1 VSDFVPGD
9 FKPEEAAMRQRFV
22 TIAAAGIAIM
32 VAGTLSAQTAPKP
45 AQAPGKAAYTA
56 PKTGDGQPDL
66 QGVWDFRTVTPME
79 RPAEFKDKAFLTAQ
93 EAAEYEKKINTQ
105 RNVDE
110 NRDKTVRRQVNGT
123 DETQDVASAYNQFWW
138 DRGTQV
144 IGTFRT
150 SLVVDP
156 ADGKLP
162 ELTDQAKKRRD
173 ERAVIGERPAW
184 GPEDRSVGERCILG
198 FNAGPPINPGGYNQN
213 LQIVQSKDNV
223 VLLNEM
229 VHTARI
235 VPLDNRSH
243 LSFPQWTG
251 SSIGHWEGN
260 TLVVETTGFYQTTS
274 FQNSSP
280 NMKVVERFTRV
291 GPKELQYQY
300 TVTDPTTWT
309 RPFTVEVPMLLS
321 TLPIYEYACHE
332 GNYGMFG
339 LLSGARAVE
348 KDLDKAKRGS
358 N

>member
-1 VSDFVPGD
+1 
-9 FKPEEAAMRQRFV
+9 MRQRVLTLLAVASVV
-22 TIAAAGIAIM
+22 TLMAIP
-32 VAGTLSAQTAPKP
+32 LSAQTAPKP
-45 AQAPGKAAYTA
+45 SAAPAAKAYAAPRTA
-56 PKTGDGQPDL
+56 DGQPDL

-79 RPAEFKDKAFLTAQ
+79 RPAEFKDKAFLT
-93 EAAEYEKKINTQ
+93 ETEVAEYEKKINAQ

-144 IGTFRT
+144 IGTRRT
-150 SLVVDP
+150 SLVIDP
-156 ADGKLP
+156 PDGKIP
-162 ELTDQAKKRRD
+162 DLTAEAKKRRD
-173 ERAVIGERPAW
+173 ERAAVGERPAW

-198 FNAGPPINPGGYNQN
+198 FNAGPPINTGGYNQN
-213 LQIVQSKDNV
+213 VQIVQSKDNI

-235 VPLDNRSH
+235 VPLDGRSH
-243 LSFPQWTG
+243 LTFPQWTG
-251 SSIGHWEGN
+251 SSIGHWEGS
-260 TLVVETTGFYQTTS
+260 TLVVETKGFYAQTS

-280 NMKVVERFTRV
+280 NMQVVERFTRV
-291 GPKELQYQY
+291 GPNQLEYRY

-309 RPFTVEVPMLLS
+309 KPFSVEIPMLKS
-321 TLPIYEYACHE
+321 DLPIYEYACHE

-348 KDLDKAKRGS
+348 GQVDTAKRGS

>member
-1 VSDFVPGD
+1 
-9 FKPEEAAMRQRFV
+9 MRQRFF
-22 TIAAAGIAIM
+22 IAAVAAGIAIM
-32 VAGTLSAQTAPKP
+32 AAGTLSAQTAAKP
-45 AQAPGKAAYTA
+45 AQAPAKAYTA
-56 PKTGDGQPDL
+56 PKTVDGQPDL
-66 QGVWDFRTVTPME
+66 QGVWDFRTVTPLE
-79 RPAEFKDKAFLTAQ
+79 RPAEFKDKPFLTAQ

-144 IGTFRT
+144 IGTMRT

-156 ADGKLP
+156 PDGRIP
-162 ELTDQAKKRRD
+162 ELTAQAKKLRE
-173 ERAVIGERPAW
+173 ERAPIGERPAW

-198 FNAGPPINPGGYNQN
+198 FNAGPPINGGGYNQN
-213 LQIVQSKDNV
+213 LQIVQSKDTI

-235 VPLDNRSH
+235 VPLDNRPH

-251 SSIGHWEGN
+251 SSLGHWEGN
-260 TLVVETTGFYQTTS
+260 TLVVETKGFYQNTS
-274 FQNSSP
+274 FQNSGP
-280 NMKVVERFTRV
+280 TMQIVERFTRV
-291 GPKELQYQY
+291 GPKELQYRY
-300 TVTDPTTWT
+300 TVTDPNTWT
-309 RPFTVEVPMLLS
+309 KPFTVELPMVYS
-321 TLPIYEYACHE
+321 DLPIYEYACHE

>member
-1 VSDFVPGD
+1 MFLVGVGLVASAIVP
-9 FKPEEAAMRQRFV
+9 
-22 TIAAAGIAIM
+22 
-32 VAGTLSAQTAPKP
+32 LSAQTAAKP
-45 AQAPGKAAYTA
+45 AAAPGSKAAYTA
-56 PKTGDGQPDL
+56 PRTGDGQPDL

-79 RPAEFKDKAFLTAQ
+79 RPAEFKDKPFLT
-93 EAAEYEKKINTQ
+93 EREVAEYEKKINAQ

-144 IGTFRT
+144 IGTRRT
-150 SLVVDP
+150 SLVIDP
-156 ADGKLP
+156 PDGKIP
-162 ELTDQAKKRRD
+162 ELTTEAKKRRD
-173 ERAVIGERPAW
+173 ERAAVAERPAW

-198 FNAGPPINPGGYNQN
+198 FNAGPPINTGGYNQN

-235 VPLDNRSH
+235 VPLDGRAH
-243 LSFPQWTG
+243 LTFPQWTG
-251 SSIGHWEGN
+251 SSVGHWEGN
-260 TLVVETTGFYQTTS
+260 TLVVETQGFYAQTS

-280 NMKVVERFTRV
+280 SMHVVERFTRV
-291 GPKELQYQY
+291 APNQLVYQY
-300 TVTDPTTWT
+300 TVSDTTTWT
-309 RPFTVEVPMLLS
+309 KPFTVEIPMLKS
-321 TLPIYEYACHE
+321 DLPIYEYACHE

-348 KDLDKAKRGS
+348 KQVDAAKGGS

>member
-1 VSDFVPGD
+1 
-9 FKPEEAAMRQRFV
+9 MRQRVVMFLV
-22 TIAAAGIAIM
+22 GVGLVASAI
-32 VAGTLSAQTAPKP
+32 VPLSAQTAAKP
-45 AQAPGKAAYTA
+45 AAAPGSKAAYTA
-56 PKTGDGQPDL
+56 PRTGDGQPDL

-79 RPAEFKDKAFLTAQ
+79 RPAEFKDKPFLT
-93 EAAEYEKKINTQ
+93 EREVAEYEKKINAQ

-144 IGTFRT
+144 IGTRRT
-150 SLVVDP
+150 SLVIDP
-156 ADGKLP
+156 PDGKIP
-162 ELTDQAKKRRD
+162 ELTAEAKKSRD
-173 ERAVIGERPAW
+173 ERAAVAERPAW

-198 FNAGPPINPGGYNQN
+198 FNAGPPINTGGYNQN

-235 VPLDNRSH
+235 VPLDGRAH
-243 LSFPQWTG
+243 LTFPQWTG
-251 SSIGHWEGN
+251 SSVGHWEGN
-260 TLVVETTGFYQTTS
+260 TLVVETQGFYAQTS

-280 NMKVVERFTRV
+280 SMHVVERFTRV
-291 GPKELQYQY
+291 APNQLVYQY
-300 TVTDPTTWT
+300 TVSDTTTWT
-309 RPFTVEVPMLLS
+309 KPFTVEIPMLKS
-321 TLPIYEYACHE
+321 DLPIYEYACHE

-348 KDLDKAKRGS
+348 KQVDAAKGGS